1 MIKLPIKIEKVK
13 FFDKGKRSLV
23 YIGNYKNKQVI
34 IKIKNPKSQAKERIS
49 NEAKYLKLLNK
60 YKIGPKLISSG
71 KNFLIY
77 EFIQGKPY
85 IESIKTKQRINL
97 TLQILEKCRIL
108 DKLKINKLEFIR
120 PIKHFFVKDKKV
132 KMIDFERCYKTKNP
146 KNVTQ
151 FCNFLLHNKLFKI
164 NKKELIDL
172 LKEYKEKQTDKKFKK
187 IREII
192 KLS

>member
-1 MIKLPIKIEKVK
+1 MLKLPIKIENVK

-23 YIGNYKNKQVI
+23 YVGNYKNKKVV
-34 IKIKNPKSQAKERIS
+34 IKIKNPKSQAKARIL

-60 YKIGPKLISSG
+60 YKIGPKLISSE
-71 KNFLIY
+71 KKFLVY

-85 IESIKTKQRINL
+85 IEVIKTKQRIKL

-120 PIKHFFVKDKKV
+120 PVKHFFVKDSKV
-132 KMIDFERCYKTKNP
+132 RMIDFERCYKTKNP

-151 FCNFLLHNKLFKI
+151 FCNFLLHNTLFKI
-164 NKKELIDL
+164 NKKELISL
-172 LKEYKEKQTDKKFKK
+172 LKEYKEKQTDKRFKK
-187 IREII
+187 IKEII